1 MTTISTLCAR
11 LCVGFSYSKRRKDRD
26 MFCLP
31 HAEYVCVYNL
41 ISYKWDIYI
50 YIYIYIWKL
59 FFLILTP
66 LGQSLATIWTKKINI
81 GTNYENLDVKYL
93 NYIFFMFLTYV
104 SNFVRIR
111 YYWLFDP

>member
-1 MTTISTLCAR
+1 M
-11 LCVGFSYSKRRKDRD
+11 
-26 MFCLP
+26 
-31 HAEYVCVYNL
+31 
-41 ISYKWDIYI
+41 
-50 YIYIYIWKL
+50 L

-66 LGQSLATIWTKKINI
+66 LGQSLATIWTKKINM